1 MRYLISVVG
10 VLLALG
16 FMAVSAVMNWRYG
29 HALGRDPIDQYI
41 YASTAIIGDI
51 FKAMA
56 PFFFWWAAK
65 NRRVL
70 VAVAAGVL
78 WVVCTAY
85 SLGSTLGYAAM
96 NRQATA
102 GTMASKA
109 DTFADL
115 RAELTRKQERLVA
128 FGAYDPPAAIESKL
142 EGMRKDRLWP
152 ASQDCAEPTGKTAR
166 DFCTSYATAQ
176 AALARS
182 HDAVRLEGEIAD
194 LRAKLQPLASA
205 SKTDRAGDP
214 QASAVAHLTGW
225 ELVKVQTAFSLLLVA
240 LLELGSSL
248 GLFISLNHGELSAAV
263 RDHKAAPVA
272 TSPAPAPVRAKPA
285 KPELVVVP
293 PSAPAPVLA
302 ISPPVAMAAQP
313 TGEVER
319 FAYAKVEAFPG
330 QSLGL
335 DAIYGA
341 YRQWCRAEGCKAL
354 GEDEFAAKFVK
365 LAEIVGIAH
374 KKRGRKVF
382 CEDVALAS

>member
-1 MRYLISVVG
+1 MRYLISAVG

-41 YASTAIIGDI
+41 YASTSIIGDI

-65 NRRVL
+65 NRRVF
-70 VAVAAGVL
+70 VVVSAGVL
-78 WVVCTAY
+78 WAVCTAY

-96 NRQATA
+96 NRQVAA
-102 GTMASKA
+102 GALSSKA

-128 FGAYDPPAAIESKL
+128 FGTYDPPAAIESKL
-142 EGMRKDRLWP
+142 EGMRKDRLWA
-152 ASQDCAEPTGKTAR
+152 ASQNCAEPTGKAAR
-166 DFCTSYATAQ
+166 DFCTAYATAQ

-194 LRAKLQPLASA
+194 IRAKLQPLASA

-272 TSPAPAPVRAKPA
+272 TPPTAAPVRAKPA
-285 KPELVVVP
+285 RPELVVVP
-293 PSAPAPVLA
+293 PSPPVLA
-302 ISPPVAMAAQP
+302 ISPPVTATGAQP
-313 TGEVER
+313 VGQVER

-330 QSLGL
+330 KSLGL

-341 YRQWCRAEGCKAL
+341 YRQWCGAEGCKAL
-354 GEDEFAAKFVK
+354 GEDEFAAKFVR